1 MSVRRGVAVLAVAA
15 ALVVGAGCADTR
27 GDEARGAYV
36 DDASI
41 TTTVKARLVEDR
53 TVDADAIQVET
64 AQGNVVL
71 SGVARTTLEKS
82 TVENIAMKVRGV
94 KAVQNNVAVRP

>member
-15 ALVVGAGCADTR
+15 ALAGCADMR

-41 TTTVKARLVEDR
+41 TSTVKARLVEDS
-53 TVDADAIQVET
+53 TVDAEAIQVET
-64 AQGNVVL
+64 SHGNVVL
-71 SGVARTTLEKS
+71 SGVARTPLEKS
-82 TVENIAMKVRGV
+82 TAESIAMKVRGV
-94 KAVQNNVAVRP
+94 KTVQNNVALRP